1 MTGSRVSTLT
11 MLYNHDTQCV
21 PYDMKKP
28 LTPQQQGDDNEAFCK
43 AYILDHFAPAKQKLI
58 EDTKYN
64 SVHGIDFA
72 FTTNNGKELFIVEVK
87 GAKAQIS
94 KGQMSNEWL
103 LNRITKLQ
111 HHNPHSALLVA
122 LKNTL
127 ASNGTIKGMT
137 YKVNK
142 HHTTPVRLMNPAV
155 FFKATELTQLA
166 ALLNQPLS
174 SNISS
179 GEQTMANSIEHQIEL
194 LTGLKSYLENF
205 QEKLLGVSENYQRK
219 VDALESEDN
228 LISNIHRNYSEQQLE
243 PTRNSLSNIVNQISD
258 NDIPAIENYIAWL
271 EALPKP

>member
-1 MTGSRVSTLT
+1 
-11 MLYNHDTQCV
+11 
-21 PYDMKKP
+21 MKKQ

-43 AYILDHFAPAKQKLI
+43 NYVLEHFALAFPSLI
-58 EDTKYN
+58 EDTKYD

-94 KGQMSNEWL
+94 KGQMTNEWL

-111 HHNPHSALLVA
+111 QHNPNSALLIA
-122 LKNTL
+122 LRNTL

-137 YKVNK
+137 YKVDK
-142 HHTTPVRLMNPAV
+142 HHATPIRLMNPAV
-155 FFKATELTQLA
+155 FFTGTELTQLA

-174 SNISS
+174 LNTSS
-179 GEQTMANSIEHQIEL
+179 GEQTMANSIEHQLEL
-194 LTGLKSYLENF
+194 LHSLKNYLENF

-219 VDALESEDN
+219 VDALESENN

-243 PTRNSLSNIVNQISD
+243 PTRNALSNVVNQISD
-258 NDIPAIENYIAWL
+258 NDIPAIERYIAWL
-271 EALPKP
+271 ESIPNP